1 MTTPPNPQ
9 PQPTDGNPEAPE
21 GSLVPTDRQASGR
34 DVAPSPVVAGEPPG
48 SVQVRGELDTTI
60 AGGEDPPD
68 AKPRRATR
76 SRRAVRAGEPLEQ
89 PAKPGSPPRTE
100 LSERLIVE
108 NQGLARKAA
117 NKWSRLCGRPYEDF
131 IGPALEGLVNGCRRY
146 DPKRINP
153 GTGRPYAI
161 STCVCQYIEG
171 QIKHHIRDHGYD
183 IKMPSK
189 WREHYPKVRRLLAK
203 GLSLAEIVENIPA
216 FTEAEITEM
225 MGAMVGTV
233 ELEDEITLFSDHQPQ
248 VMDESVATALF
259 CLTERAFNNL
269 RPADRGL
276 LERWAADPFKR
287 SYPSGPMI
295 QFHNRL
301 KVQLRGKSLQQFRQ
315 GMLGLDVAT
324 APPAPKARS
333 PRQPRPAVAP
343 AVQPSLFG
351 RNQRK
356 PHPRAVKL

>member
-1 MTTPPNPQ
+1 MTTIPNPQ
-9 PQPTDGNPEAPE
+9 PQPTDGNPEA
-21 GSLVPTDRQASGR
+21 STSTLVPTGRQAGGG
-34 DVAPSPVVAGEPPG
+34 DVEAAPVVAGEPPG
-48 SVQVRGELDTTI
+48 AVPVRGELDATI

-68 AKPRRATR
+68 PRPRRNTR

-89 PAKPGSPPRTE
+89 PVKPGSPPRTE
-100 LSERLIVE
+100 LSERLITE
-108 NQGLARKAA
+108 NQGLARAAA
-117 NKWSRLCGRPYEDF
+117 NKWARLCGRSFDDF
-131 IGPALEGLVNGCRRY
+131 IGPALLGLVNGCRRY
-146 DPKRINP
+146 DPTRINP
-153 GTGRPYAI
+153 GTGRPYAL

-171 QIKHHIRDHGYD
+171 EIKHHIRDHGYD
-183 IKMPSK
+183 VKMPSK
-189 WREHYPKVRRLLAK
+189 WREHYPKVRRLLAE
-203 GLSLAEIVENIPA
+203 GLTLAQIVKAIPA

-233 ELEDEITLFSDHQPQ
+233 ELEDEITLFSDHQPDA
-248 VMDESVATALF
+248 VGEGVAAALF
-259 CLTERAFNNL
+259 RLAEQAFNNL

-287 SYPSGPMI
+287 SYPSGPII

-301 KVQLRGKSLQQFRQ
+301 KAQLRGKTLQQFRQ
-315 GMLGLDVAT
+315 GMLGIDVVAT
-324 APPAPKARS
+324 LPAPKARS
-333 PRQPRPAVAP
+333 PRQPRPAVTS

>member
-1 MTTPPNPQ
+1 MTTNPQ
-9 PQPTDGNPEAPE
+9 PQTTDGNHEASQ
-21 GSLVPTDRQASGR
+21 GIAIPTDRQAGGG
-34 DVAPSPVVAGEPPG
+34 DVAPSPVIAGESPG
-48 SVQVRGELDTTI
+48 VVQVRGELDATI
-60 AGGEDPPD
+60 AGSEDPPD

-89 PAKPGSPPRTE
+89 PVKPGSPPRTE

-117 NKWSRLCGRPYEDF
+117 NKWSRLCGRPYDDF

-146 DPKRINP
+146 DPERINP

-183 IKMPSK
+183 VRMPSK
-189 WREHYPKVRRLLAK
+189 WREHYPKVRRM
-203 GLSLAEIVENIPA
+203 LAEGLTLAQIVGDIPA

-225 MGAMVGTV
+225 MGAMVGSV
-233 ELEDEITLFSDHQPQ
+233 ELEDEITLLSDHQPQ
-248 VMDESVATALF
+248 VVDESLAPALF
-259 CLTERAFNNL
+259 RLTEQAFNNL

-287 SYPSGPMI
+287 SFPSGPII
-295 QFHNRL
+295 QFHNRY
-301 KVQLRGKSLQQFRQ
+301 KIQLRGKTLQQFRQ
-315 GMLGLDVAT
+315 GMLGIDVVAT
-324 APPAPKARS
+324 PPAPKARS
-333 PRQPRPAVAP
+333 PRQPRPAVSP

>member
-1 MTTPPNPQ
+1 MTTIPNPQ

-21 GSLVPTDRQASGR
+21 GSLVPADRQAGGG
-34 DVAPSPVVAGEPPG
+34 DVASSPVVAGEPPG
-48 SVQVRGELDTTI
+48 VIQVRGELDASIT
-60 AGGEDPPD
+60 GSEDPPD
-68 AKPRRATR
+68 AKPRRAAR
-76 SRRAVRAGEPLEQ
+76 SRRAVRAGGPLDQ
-89 PAKPGSPPRTE
+89 PTKPGSPPRTE
-100 LSERLIVE
+100 LSERLIIE

-117 NKWSRLCGRPYEDF
+117 NKWSRLCGRPYDDF

-146 DPKRINP
+146 DPERINP

-189 WREHYPKVRRLLAK
+189 WREHYPKVRRLLAE
-203 GLSLAEIVENIPA
+203 GLTLAQIVGDIPA

-225 MGAMVGTV
+225 MGAMVGSV
-233 ELEDEITLFSDHQPQ
+233 ELEDEITLLSDHQPQ
-248 VMDESVATALF
+248 AVDESLAPALF
-259 CLTERAFNNL
+259 RLTEQAFNNL

-287 SYPSGPMI
+287 SFPSGPII
-295 QFHNRL
+295 QFHNRY
-301 KVQLRGKSLQQFRQ
+301 KIQLRGKTLQQFRQ
-315 GMLGLDVAT
+315 GMLGIDVVAT
-324 APPAPKARS
+324 PPAPKTRS
-333 PRQPRPAVAP
+333 PRQPRPAVSP

>member
-1 MTTPPNPQ
+1 MTTNPQ

-21 GSLVPTDRQASGR
+21 GSLVPADRQAGGG
-34 DVAPSPVVAGEPPG
+34 DVASSPVVAGEPPG
-48 SVQVRGELDTTI
+48 VIQVRGELDASI
-60 AGGEDPPD
+60 AGSEDPPD

-76 SRRAVRAGEPLEQ
+76 SRRAVRAGGPLEQ
-89 PAKPGSPPRTE
+89 PTKPGSPPRTE
-100 LSERLIVE
+100 LSERLIIE

-117 NKWSRLCGRPYEDF
+117 NKWSRLCGRPYDDF

-146 DPKRINP
+146 DPERVNP
-153 GTGRPYAI
+153 ATGRPYAI

-189 WREHYPKVRRLLAK
+189 WREHYPKVRRLLAE
-203 GLSLAEIVENIPA
+203 GLTLAQIVGDIPA

-225 MGAMVGTV
+225 MGAMVGSV
-233 ELEDEITLFSDHQPQ
+233 ELEDEITLLSDHQPQ
-248 VMDESVATALF
+248 AVDESLAPALF
-259 CLTERAFNNL
+259 RLTEQAFNNL

-287 SYPSGPMI
+287 SFPSGPII
-295 QFHNRL
+295 QFHNRY
-301 KVQLRGKSLQQFRQ
+301 KIQLRGKTLQQFRQ
-315 GMLGLDVAT
+315 GMLGIDVVAT
-324 APPAPKARS
+324 PPAPKARS
-333 PRQPRPAVAP
+333 PRQPRPAVSP

>member
-1 MTTPPNPQ
+1 MTTIPNPQ

-21 GSLVPTDRQASGR
+21 GTAIPTGRQAGGG
-34 DVAPSPVVAGEPPG
+34 DVAPSPVIAREPPG
-48 SVQVRGELDTTI
+48 DLPVRGELDATI

-68 AKPRRATR
+68 PRPRRTTR
-76 SRRAVRAGEPLEQ
+76 SRRTIRAGTPLEQ
-89 PAKPGSPPRTE
+89 PTKPGSPPRTE

-117 NKWSRLCGRPYEDF
+117 NKWSRLCGRPYDDF

-146 DPKRINP
+146 DPERLNP

-189 WREHYPKVRRLLAK
+189 WREYYPKVRRLLAE
-203 GLSLAEIVENIPA
+203 GLTLAQVVEAIPV
-216 FTEAEITEM
+216 FTEAELAEM

-233 ELEDEITLFSDHQPQ
+233 ELEDEITLFSNPQPEA
-248 VMDESVATALF
+248 VDETLAAALF
-259 CLTERAFNNL
+259 DLTEQAFSNL
-269 RPADRGL
+269 RPADRAI
-276 LERWAADPFKR
+276 LERWAEDPFKR
-287 SYPSGPMI
+287 PFPSGPI
-295 QFHNRL
+295 LQFHHRVKL
-301 KVQLRGKSLQQFRQ
+301 QLRGTTLQQFRQ
-315 GMLGLDVAT
+315 GVLGIDVAT
-324 APPAPKARS
+324 KPALQTIRN

-343 AVQPSLFG
+343 VVQPSLFG

-356 PHPRAVKL
+356 PHPKAVKL

>member
-1 MTTPPNPQ
+1 MTTIPNPQ
-9 PQPTDGNPEAPE
+9 PQPTDGNPETPE
-21 GSLVPTDRQASGR
+21 SSLVPTGRQAGGG
-34 DVAPSPVVAGEPPG
+34 DMAPSPVVAGEPPG
-48 SVQVRGELDTTI
+48 AVQVRGGLDATI

-89 PAKPGSPPRTE
+89 PVKPGSPPRTE

-108 NQGLARKAA
+108 NQGLAKKAA

-131 IGPALEGLVNGCRRY
+131 IGPALEGLVTGCRRY
-146 DPKRINP
+146 DPERLNP

-189 WREHYPKVRRLLAK
+189 WREHYPKVRRLLAE
-203 GLSLAEIVENIPA
+203 GLTLAQIVEAIPA

-225 MGAMVGTV
+225 MGAMIGTV
-233 ELEDEITLFSDHQPQ
+233 QLDEEITLISDHQPEA
-248 VMDESVATALF
+248 VDESFAPALF
-259 CLTERAFNNL
+259 LLTEQAFNNL

-276 LERWAADPFKR
+276 LERWSANPFKR
-287 SYPSGPMI
+287 PYPYGPII
-295 QFHNRL
+295 QFDNRQ
-301 KVQLRGKSLQQFRQ
+301 KAQLRGKTLQQFRQ
-315 GMLGLDVAT
+315 GILGIDVVAT
-324 APPAPKARS
+324 PPAPKARS
-333 PRQPRPAVAP
+333 PRQPRPAASPV
-343 AVQPSLFG
+343 VQPSLFG
-351 RNQRK
+351 RNQRR